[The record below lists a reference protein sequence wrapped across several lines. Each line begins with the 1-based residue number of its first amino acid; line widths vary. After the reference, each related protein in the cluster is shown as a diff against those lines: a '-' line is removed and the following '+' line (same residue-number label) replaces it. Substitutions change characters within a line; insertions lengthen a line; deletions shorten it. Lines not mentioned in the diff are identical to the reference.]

1 LETKEF
7 DLMFRDEQTHWWY
20 KARRRIVEFY
30 LAKAVAGRQDCAIL
44 DIASACGANLDHYKK
59 YGTVCGIDIS
69 ETSIDYCKKRGMT
82 NVVKADAQSLPFGE
96 KSFDIVLALDAL
108 EHFSDD
114 RRALSEIY
122 RVLRKGGTL
131 IASSPAFKLL
141 WSQHDEAFHH
151 MRRYTVGELK
161 EKLAAAGFSV
171 PYATYWSFLL
181 FFPVLILRRGRDLF
195 SRLKKNKRPPVSDF
209 GTTIPPVFMAL
220 LDGLAQG
227 EAFFIKRR
235 VIFPL
240 GVSVFS
246 VARKSE
252 GA

>member
-30 LAKAVAGRQDCAIL
+30 LAQGFASRQGCTIL
-44 DIASACGANLDHYKK
+44 DIASACGANLDYYKK
-59 YGTVCGIDIS
+59 YGTVCGVDIS
-69 ETSIDYCKKRGMT
+69 ETSINYCKKRGIT
-82 NVVKADAQSLPFGE
+82 NVLKADAHHLPFGE
-96 KSFDIVLALDAL
+96 SSFDIVLALDAL

-114 RRALSEIY
+114 RRVLAEIY
-122 RVLRKGGTL
+122 RVLRQNGTL
-131 IASSPAFKLL
+131 IVSSPAFNLL

-151 MRRYTVGELK
+151 VRRYTRRELK
-161 EKLAAAGFSV
+161 DKLASAGFSV
-171 PYATYWSFLL
+171 VYATYWSCLL
-181 FFPVLILRRGRDLF
+181 FFPVFFLRRGRDLLRQLMK
-195 SRLKKNKRPPVSDF
+195 SKRQPVSDF
-209 GTTIPPVFMAL
+209 GMTIPPVIMKL

-235 VIFPL
+235 VTFPL

-252 GA
+252 GV